1 MVTITKLLITALEVV
16 GLCTL
21 APLLINGHVP
31 IVSGCCNRHEV
42 EVTGN
47 EDIKLNR
54 QAYCNKNCTLGN

>member
-1 MVTITKLLITALEVV
+1 VLLVTITKILITALEII

-21 APLLINGHVP
+21 ALVLINGHVP

-47 EDIKLNR
+47 EEIRTEQTSIL
-54 QAYCNKNCTLGN
+54 